1 MVKENSHA
9 NIILTCIPQ
18 RYDLPEWSC
27 VNTEIESFK
36 RKLGKI
42 MKKNSKYVTVMKTDS
57 NREYFMRHGLHMNMT
72 GKEVC
77 AQQIA
82 AISTALFQGE
92 KDNNRNIKGNN
103 MQNSIQM
110 MKKIFGKPF
119 PKIRLTNTTTNE
131 IKKIINSIQS
141 KKCMDMTKSP

>member
-119 PKIRLTNTTTNE
+119 PKIRLTNTTTHE